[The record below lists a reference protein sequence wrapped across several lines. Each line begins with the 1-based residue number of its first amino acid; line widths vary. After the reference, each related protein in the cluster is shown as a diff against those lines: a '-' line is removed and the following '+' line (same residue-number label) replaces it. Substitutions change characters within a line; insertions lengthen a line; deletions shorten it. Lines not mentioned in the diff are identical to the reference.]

1 MSKLFLSVLLLIGL
15 TIPNIGFA
23 AEKDETKEK
32 PAYDIM
38 KYANAMQPGW
48 NLGNT
53 FDGFDTGKVVLDE
66 TAWGNPLVTKELIT
80 KIKDQGFNSIRI
92 PITFDTRLGEA
103 PEYTINPEFLSRVD
117 QVVDWALDAKL
128 KVMINIHHDSWSW
141 VANGMPWDHDLTMGK
156 FNAIWS
162 QLSKHYKDYSTD
174 LMFESLNE
182 PQFWGAG
189 GDVEGQ
195 VLLNE
200 LNDSFYTIVRGSEG
214 LNKIRPLVI
223 PTLHTNF
230 EKQENVDNLY
240 NWIAKTKDPYIISTV
255 HYYGFWPFS
264 VNIGGYYTFEENS
277 MKHITENFDRV
288 YDKFTT
294 KGIPVVIGEFGLL
307 GFDQNTGTIQQGE
320 KLKFFEHMINYAE
333 EKGIIHMLWDN
344 GQHFN
349 RTTLEWND
357 PQLYKIMAASW
368 KGRSSTAETDFIYL
382 KHGEKI
388 TDVTRALNL
397 NGNKLVSL
405 KLDGK
410 NLVTKKDFV
419 LNGNSLTLKASLLS
433 QLVSIKTGKT
443 SVLTAEFNK
452 GADWYFTI
460 YNYETPVIKD
470 SMGTTS
476 NFTIPLQYNG
486 DQLKTLEAKYVDDG
500 SNAGPQNWTSFKEFG
515 YAFGPNYEDNLVT
528 FPNGNERFFKEL
540 NDKREVELTFHF
552 WSGETVKYFITKD
565 GDNIIGTTVKTQ
577 RPDEAAAF

>member
-1 MSKLFLSVLLLIGL
+1 MNKLFLSVLLLIGL
-15 TIPNIGFA
+15 AMPNIGLA
-23 AEKDETKEK
+23 AETVKPKEK
-32 PAYDIM
+32 PVYDIM
-38 KYANAMQPGW
+38 KYASEMQPGW

-53 FDGFDTGKVVLDE
+53 FDGFDTGEVVLDE
-66 TAWGNPLVTKELIT
+66 TAWGNPLVTRELIT

-117 QVVDWALDAKL
+117 QVVNWALDAKL

-141 VANGMPWDHDLTMGK
+141 VANGMAWDHDYTFSK
-156 FNAIWS
+156 FNAIWA
-162 QLSKHYKDYSTD
+162 QLSQHYKNYSTD

-182 PQFWGAG
+182 PQFWGSG
-189 GDVEGQ
+189 GDVESQ
-195 VLLNE
+195 EFLNE
-200 LNDSFYTIVRGSEG
+200 LNDSFYTIVRDSDG

-230 EKQENVDNLY
+230 EKQENVNNLY
-240 NWIAKTKDPYIISTV
+240 NWITKTNDPYIISTV

-294 KGIPVVIGEFGLL
+294 KGIPVVIGEYGLL

-320 KLKFFEHMINYAE
+320 KLKFFEYMINYAE

-357 PQLYKIMAASW
+357 PQLYNIMAASW
-368 KGRSSTAETDFIYL
+368 KGRSSTAETDFIFL
-382 KHGEKI
+382 KQDEKI
-388 TDVTRALNL
+388 TDVTRSLNL

-405 KLDGK
+405 RLEGKKL
-410 NLVTKKDFV
+410 VAKKDYV

-433 QLVSIKTGKT
+433 QLVSNETGKT
-443 SVLTAEFNK
+443 SVLTATFNK
-452 GADWYFTI
+452 GADWYFNI
-460 YNYETPVIKD
+460 YNFEMPLIKD
-470 SMGTTS
+470 STGTTS

-486 DQLKTLEAKYVDDG
+486 DLLKTMEAKYVDDG

-515 YAFGPNYEDNLVT
+515 YAFGPNYQDNLVT

-565 GDNIIGTTVKTQ
+565 GDTVIGTTVKTQ
-577 RPDEAAAF
+577 KLDGAAVF

>member
-1 MSKLFLSVLLLIGL
+1 MV
-15 TIPNIGFA
+15 A
-23 AEKDETKEK
+23 AETVETKEK
-32 PAYDIM
+32 PAYDIR

-92 PITFDTRLGEA
+92 PITFDTRLREA
-103 PEYTINPEFLSRVD
+103 TEYTINPEFLSRVD
-117 QVVDWALDAKL
+117 QVINWALDAKL

-141 VANGMPWDHDLTMGK
+141 VANGMPWDHDLTLAK
-156 FNAIWS
+156 FNAIWL
-162 QLSKHYKDYSTD
+162 QLSNHYKDYSTD

-182 PQFWGAG
+182 PQFWGSG
-189 GDVEGQ
+189 GDVESQ
-195 VLLNE
+195 KFLNE
-200 LNDSFYTIVRGSEG
+200 LNDSFYNIVRGSEG

-288 YDKFTT
+288 YDKFIT

-320 KLKFFEHMINYAE
+320 KLKFFEYMINYSE

-357 PQLYKIMAASW
+357 PQLYNIMAASW
-368 KGRSSTAETDFIYL
+368 NGRSSTAETDFIFL

-388 TDVTRALNL
+388 NDVTRTLNL

-405 KLDGK
+405 KLEGK
-410 NLVTKKDFV
+410 NLVARKDYF

-433 QLVSIKTGKT
+433 QLVSNKTGKT
-443 SVLTAEFNK
+443 SVLTATFNK

-460 YNYETPVIKD
+460 YNYESPVIKD
-470 SMGTTS
+470 SAGTAS

-486 DQLKTLEAKYVDDG
+486 DLLKDNG
-500 SNAGPQNWTSFKEFG
+500 SKIC
-515 YAFGPNYEDNLVT
+515 
-528 FPNGNERFFKEL
+528 R
-540 NDKREVELTFHF
+540 
-552 WSGETVKYFITKD
+552 
-565 GDNIIGTTVKTQ
+565 
-577 RPDEAAAF
+577 

>member
-1 MSKLFLSVLLLIGL
+1 LRYLSKLFLSVVLILGL
-15 TIPNIGFA
+15 IIPNIVFA
-23 AEKDETKEK
+23 AETVETKEK

-38 KYANAMQPGW
+38 KYASEMQPGW

-92 PITFDTRLGEA
+92 PITFETRLGEA
-103 PEYTINPEFLSRVD
+103 PEYKINPEFLKRVD
-117 QVVDWALDAKL
+117 QVVNWALNTKL

-141 VANGMPWDHDLTMGK
+141 VANGMAWEHDQTSSK
-156 FNAIWS
+156 YNAIWS
-162 QLSKHYKDYSTD
+162 QLSQHYKDYSTN

-182 PQFWGAG
+182 PQFWGPG

-195 VLLNE
+195 KFLNE
-200 LNDSFYTIVRGSEG
+200 LNDSFYTIVRSSGG

-240 NWIAKTKDPYIISTV
+240 KWITKINDPYIISTV

-264 VNIGGYYTFEENS
+264 VNIAGYYTFEENS
-277 MKHITENFDRV
+277 IKHITENFDRV
-288 YDKFTT
+288 SDKFTT

-320 KLKFFEHMINYAE
+320 KLKFFEYMINYAE

-357 PQLYKIMAASW
+357 PQLYKMMAASW
-368 KGRSSTAETDFIYL
+368 KGSSSTAETDFIYL
-382 KHGEKI
+382 KHGEKV

-410 NLVTKKDFV
+410 NLVTQKDFV

-433 QLVSIKTGKT
+433 QLVSSKTGKT
-443 SVLTAEFNK
+443 SVITAEFNK

-460 YNYETPVIKD
+460 YNFDTPIIKD

-476 NFTIPLQYNG
+476 NFTIPLHFNG
-486 DQLKTLEAKYVDDG
+486 DQLKTMEAKYVDDG

-515 YAFGPNYEDNLVT
+515 YAFAPHYEDNLVT
-528 FPNGNERFFKEL
+528 FPKGNERFFKDID
-540 NDKREVELTFHF
+540 NNREVELTFHF
-552 WSGETVKYFITKD
+552 WSSETVKYYITKD
-565 GDNIIGTTVKTQ
+565 GDSVSGTPVQTQ
-577 RPDEAAAF
+577 K

>member
-23 AEKDETKEK
+23 AEKVETKEK

-141 VANGMPWDHDLTMGK
+141 VANGMPWDHDVTMAK

-162 QLSKHYKDYSTD
+162 QLSIHYKDYSTD

-410 NLVTKKDFV
+410 NLVAKKDFV

-433 QLVSIKTGKT
+433 QLVSNEIGKT
-443 SVLTAEFNK
+443 SLLTATFNK

-470 SMGTTS
+470 STGTTS

-486 DQLKTLEAKYVDDG
+486 DLLKTMEAKYVDDG

-540 NDKREVELTFHF
+540 NDKREVELIFHF

-565 GDNIIGTTVKTQ
+565 GDNVIGTTVKTQ
-577 RPDEAAAF
+577 KADEAAAF

>member
-1 MSKLFLSVLLLIGL
+1 MKYLSKLFLSVLLLFGL
-15 TIPNIGFA
+15 TLPNNSFA
-23 AEKDETKEK
+23 AETVERKEK

-38 KYANAMQPGW
+38 KYANEMQPGW

-66 TAWGNPLVTKELIT
+66 TAWGNPLVTKELIS

-103 PEYTINPEFLSRVD
+103 PEYTINPEFLIRVD
-117 QVVDWALDAKL
+117 QAVNWALEAKL

-141 VANGMPWDHDLTMGK
+141 VANGIPWNHDITLAK

-162 QLSKHYKDYSTD
+162 QLSKHYKYYSTD

-182 PQFWGAG
+182 PQFWGSG

-195 VLLNE
+195 QFLNE
-200 LNDSFYTIVRGSEG
+200 LNDSFYKIVRESKG
-214 LNKIRPLVI
+214 LNNIRPLVI

-240 NWIAKTKDPYIISTV
+240 NWIAKTNDPYIISTV

-277 MKHITENFDRV
+277 MKHITENINRV
-288 YDKFTT
+288 YDKFIS

-320 KLKFFEHMINYAE
+320 KLKFFEYMINHAE

-349 RTTLEWND
+349 RKTLEWND
-357 PQLYKIMAASW
+357 PHLYNIMAASW
-368 KGRSSTAETDFIYL
+368 KGRSSTADTDFIFL
-382 KHGEKI
+382 KHGEKM
-388 TDVTRALNL
+388 TDVTRTLNL

-405 KLDGK
+405 KLGK
-410 NLVTKKDFV
+410 NNLVEGKDFI
-419 LNGNSLTLKASLLS
+419 LEGNSLTLKASLLS
-433 QLVSIKTGKT
+433 QLVSNEIGKT
-443 SVLTAEFNK
+443 SVLTAAFNK
-452 GADWYFTI
+452 GADWYFTV
-460 YNYETPVIKD
+460 YNYETPVIKY
-470 SMGTTS
+470 STGTTS

-486 DQLKTLEAKYVDDG
+486 DLLKTMEAKYVDDG

-515 YAFGPNYEDNLVT
+515 YAFAPNYQDNLVT
-528 FPNGNERFFKEL
+528 FPYGNERFFKEL
-540 NDKREVELTFHF
+540 KDQREVELTFHF
-552 WSGETVKYFITKD
+552 WSGETIKYFVTKD
-565 GDNIIGTTVKTQ
+565 GGTVIGKS
-577 RPDEAAAF
+577 E

>member
-1 MSKLFLSVLLLIGL
+1 
-15 TIPNIGFA
+15 
-23 AEKDETKEK
+23 
-32 PAYDIM
+32 
-38 KYANAMQPGW
+38 MQHGW

-80 KIKDQGFNSIRI
+80 KIKKQGFNSIRI
-92 PITFDTRLGEA
+92 PITFDTRLEEA

-117 QVVDWALDAKL
+117 QVVKWALDAKL

-141 VANGMPWDHDLTMGK
+141 VANGMAWDHDYTFSK
-156 FNAIWS
+156 FNAIWA
-162 QLSKHYKDYSTD
+162 QLSQHYKDYSTD

-182 PQFWGAG
+182 PQFWGSG
-189 GDVEGQ
+189 GDVESQ
-195 VLLNE
+195 EFLNE
-200 LNDSFYTIVRGSEG
+200 LNDSFYTIVRDSDG

-223 PTLHTNF
+223 PTLNTNF
-230 EKQENVDNLY
+230 EKQENVNNLY
-240 NWIAKTKDPYIISTV
+240 NWITKTNDPYIISTV

-294 KGIPVVIGEFGLL
+294 KGIPVVIGEYGLL

-320 KLKFFEHMINYAE
+320 KLKFFEYMINYAE

-357 PQLYKIMAASW
+357 PQLYNIMAASW
-368 KGRSSTAETDFIYL
+368 KGRSSTAETDFIFL
-382 KHGEKI
+382 KQDEKI
-388 TDVTRALNL
+388 TDVTRLLNL

-405 KLDGK
+405 RLEGKKL
-410 NLVTKKDFV
+410 VAKKDYV

-433 QLVSIKTGKT
+433 QLVSNETGKT
-443 SVLTAEFNK
+443 SVLTATFNK

-460 YNYETPVIKD
+460 YNFEMPLIKD
-470 SMGTTS
+470 STGTTS

-486 DQLKTLEAKYVDDG
+486 DLLKTMEAKYVDDG

-515 YAFGPNYEDNLVT
+515 YAFGPNYQDNLVT

-565 GDNIIGTTVKTQ
+565 GETVIGTTVKTQ
-577 RPDEAAAF
+577 KLDGAAVF